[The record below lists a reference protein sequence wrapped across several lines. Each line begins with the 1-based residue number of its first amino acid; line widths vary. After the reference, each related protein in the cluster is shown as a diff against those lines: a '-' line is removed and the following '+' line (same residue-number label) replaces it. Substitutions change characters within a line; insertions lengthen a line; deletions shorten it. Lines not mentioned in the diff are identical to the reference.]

1 MLKLPPGYTLLAIPE
16 AQVSQFAE
24 LLRKLTGGVTGGDG
38 VEITQHPNGWQ
49 VGAEDVPQGSGASP
63 SKFSAKVTG
72 VENDY
77 VLVELI
83 GPDGTAIS
91 ASFPAV
97 KADQLRH
104 GKLRDD
110 ATDRY
115 PKIDTFVTVDENT
128 ATVTLDSTTYEWLVT
143 PNGFR
148 VGDPVVV
155 QYLGST
161 GVTVNN
167 ELVAWL
173 VDP

>member
-1 MLKLPPGYTLLAIPE
+1 MSRIAHRQHFGKNMLDQVRALHGMRQTRHESGDAPPPQPAGSFRA
-16 AQVSQFAE
+16 
-24 LLRKLTGGVTGGDG
+24 
-38 VEITQHPNGWQ
+38 EITAVHNDHVFVQF
-49 VGAEDVPQGSGASP
+49 VGVDDNAFGDA
-63 SKFSAKVTG
+63 FAAAK
-72 VENDY
+72 
-77 VLVELI
+77 
-83 GPDGTAIS
+83 P
-91 ASFPAV
+91 
-97 KADQLRH
+97 DQLRH

-128 ATVTLDSTTYEWLVT
+128 AAVTLDSTTYEWLVT